1 MNKEHFQGNIN
12 NKNYFEGWYF
22 KQVTNDKKKA
32 IAFIVGISTSKP
44 RHSFIQIITNKESHY
59 LKFDINDFT
68 YSKEP
73 FFIKIKENYFSK
85 EHVILDINNDE
96 LALSGLLIFHDLCPL
111 KTNVYRPTI
120 MGPFSYIP
128 NMECNHGILS
138 LDHKVNG
145 TININNNRIEF
156 NDGYGYIEKDYG
168 TSFPKYY
175 TWLQSN
181 CPTNSK
187 DACIFVSIAD
197 IPIYKTSF
205 RGLISVLKINN
216 KQYFFTSYY
225 LSKVRQYEKDGQE
238 LKILLKNMKYY
249 LEIIA
254 TYDNDHYLLA
264 PNQGEMNH
272 VMKESID
279 AKIKVKLKDK
289 KKHVIFSDTFVAGG
303 FENVKR

>member
-22 KQVTNDKKKA
+22 KQVTNDKKDA
-32 IAFIVGISTSKP
+32 IAFIVGISTSEEK
-44 RHSFIQIITNKESHY
+44 HSFIQIITNNESYY
-59 LKFDINDFT
+59 LKFDIHDFS
-68 YSKEP
+68 YSKDP
-73 FFIKIKENYFSK
+73 FFVKIKENYFSK
-85 EHVILDINNDE
+85 EQVILDIKNEE
-96 LALSGLLIFHDLCPL
+96 LTLSGILTFHHLIPL
-111 KTNVYRPTI
+111 KTNIYRPTI

-128 NMECNHGILS
+128 TMECNHGILS

-145 TININNNRIEF
+145 TININNHRIEF
-156 NDGYGYIEKDYG
+156 NNGYGYIEKDYG

-181 CPTNSK
+181 CPTNDK

-197 IPIYKTSF
+197 IPLCKTSF
-205 RGLISVLKINN
+205 RGLISVLKVHD

-225 LSKVRQYEKDGQE
+225 LSKIKQYEKDGEE

-254 TYDNDHYLLA
+254 TYDKEHDLLA
-264 PNQGEMNH
+264 PHHGEMNH
-272 VMKESID
+272 IMKESLD

-289 KKHVIFSDTFVAGG
+289 RKRVIFSDTFTAGG
-303 FENVKR
+303 FENVTR